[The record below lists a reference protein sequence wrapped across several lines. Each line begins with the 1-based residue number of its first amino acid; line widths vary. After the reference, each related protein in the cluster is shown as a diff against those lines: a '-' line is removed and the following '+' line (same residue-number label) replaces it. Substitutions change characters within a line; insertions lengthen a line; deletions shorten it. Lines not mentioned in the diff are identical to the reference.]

1 MQFSFLGYSVKKI
14 MEFKLDVK
22 DVAILR
28 YFDDFRKSG
37 KMKYELIDDCRIEK
51 WKLWITFKKS
61 KELCVKIG
69 IANYPFEKRVG

>member
-1 MQFSFLGYSVKKI
+1 MKFSFLGYSVEKI

-37 KMKYELIDDCRIEK
+37 KMKYELIEG
-51 WKLWITFKKS
+51 
-61 KELCVKIG
+61 VK
-69 IANYPFEKRVG
+69 